1 MTVTLPAV
9 LAAVVAAGVA
19 PGTGGLFSLLPDNP
33 LQGSRLFAEKGCLE
47 CHSVQSTGGRIGPDL
62 GRGRMNRPL
71 LEIAGVMWNHSP
83 RMEHAFRERHI
94 ARPKFDAKEMATL
107 LAFLYSLG
115 SFEDPGDAAAG
126 ARLFRDK
133 QCSRCHQ
140 VAGTGGRV
148 GPSLDKF
155 AAYASPLYF
164 TAALWNSGRKMSARM
179 KEMNVERP
187 VFEGKDIADL
197 LAFIRRDAG
206 GLDRV
211 YAQPGNPRRG
221 EKLFG
226 EKGCAACHAI
236 NGHEGG
242 YAPDLGRELKGTLM
256 QVAGAMWNHGPKM
269 WARMSRRGTEAA
281 RLTPEEAGDL
291 ISYLYFL
298 QFVDPPGD
306 PRRGLAVYRDAR
318 CVTCHESVAGGKR
331 AAPSLTAGGER
342 FKSSL
347 EVVAS
352 MWNHGA
358 QMEQLMAEVNVAW
371 PTLKGTEMADLIAYL
386 FTASG
391 HEVAAKRE

>member
-1 MTVTLPAV
+1 MIALLTL
-9 LAAVVAAGVA
+9 LAAAAA
-19 PGTGGLFSLLPDNP
+19 PASGGLFSLLPDSP
-33 LQGSRLFAEKGCLE
+33 LEGSRLFADKGCLE

-94 ARPKFDAKEMATL
+94 ARPKFEAKEMATL

-133 QCSRCHQ
+133 QCARCHRISG
-140 VAGTGGRV
+140 AGGRV
-148 GPSLDKF
+148 GPALDRF
-155 AAYASPLYF
+155 AAYASPLYL
-164 TAALWNSGRKMSARM
+164 TSALWNSGRKMSAKM
-179 KEMNVERP
+179 KEMNIERP
-187 VFEGKDIADL
+187 VFGGKDIADL
-197 LAFIRRDAG
+197 LAFIRREGG
-206 GLDRV
+206 GLERV

-221 EKLFG
+221 EKLFAQKSCG
-226 EKGCAACHAI
+226 SCHAI
-236 NGHEGG
+236 NGQGG
-242 YAPDLGRELKGTLM
+242 GFAPDLGRELKGTLM
-256 QVAGAMWNHGPKM
+256 QVAGAMWNHGPGM
-269 WARMSRRGTEAA
+269 WARMNGRGVPVPK
-281 RLTPEEAGDL
+281 LTPEEAGDL

-298 QFVDPPGD
+298 QFIDPPGNA
-306 PRRGLAVYRDAR
+306 RRGLVVYREAR
-318 CVTCHESVAGGKR
+318 CVTCHEAVAGGKR
-331 AAPSLTAGGER
+331 AAPSLAGGGER

-347 EVVAS
+347 EIVAS

-386 FTASG
+386 FSAPG
-391 HEVAAKRE
+391 PEVAAKPE

>member
-1 MTVTLPAV
+1 MIAL
-9 LAAVVAAGVA
+9 LALLSAAAG

-33 LQGSRLFAEKGCLE
+33 LEGSRLFATKGCLE
-47 CHSVQSTGGRIGPDL
+47 CHSVQSTGGRVGPDL

-94 ARPKFDAKEMATL
+94 ARPKFEAKEMATL

-126 ARLFRDK
+126 ARLFREK
-133 QCSRCHQ
+133 QCARCHQ
-140 VAGTGGRV
+140 ISGIGGRA
-148 GPSLDKF
+148 GPPLDRF
-155 AAYASPLYF
+155 AAYASPLYL
-164 TAALWNSGRKMSARM
+164 TSALWNSGRKMSARM

-197 LAFIRRDAG
+197 LAFIRREGG
-206 GLDRV
+206 GLERV

-221 EKLFG
+221 EKLFV
-226 EKGCAACHAI
+226 EKSCSACHAI
-236 NGHEGG
+236 NGQGGG
-242 YAPDLGRELKGTLM
+242 YAPDLGRTLKGTLM
-256 QVAGAMWNHGPKM
+256 QVAGAMWNHGPGM
-269 WARMSRRGTEAA
+269 WARMSRRGVAVPK
-281 RLTPEEAGDL
+281 LTPEETGDL

-298 QFVDPPGD
+298 QFIDPPGN
-306 PRRGLAVYRDAR
+306 PERGLAVYREAR
-318 CVTCHESVAGGKR
+318 CVTCHEAVAGGKR
-331 AAPSLTAGGER
+331 AAPSLTGGADR

-352 MWNHGA
+352 MWNHGG

-386 FTASG
+386 FSARG
-391 HEVAAKRE
+391 AEVASKPR